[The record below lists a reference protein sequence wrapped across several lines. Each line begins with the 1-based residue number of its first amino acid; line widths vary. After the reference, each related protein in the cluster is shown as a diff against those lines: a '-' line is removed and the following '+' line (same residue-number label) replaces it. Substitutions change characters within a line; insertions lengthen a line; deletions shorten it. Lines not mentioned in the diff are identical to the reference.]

1 VTRKKG
7 SVAPIFK
14 KGRKD
19 DPGNYQPVNLIS
31 VLGKITEQILLEAIL
46 RHVEEREVTWDIQ
59 HGFTKGRSCLTNL
72 VTFCEG
78 VIASVDKGRAT
89 NVIYLDFSNAFNMVP
104 HKILLSKLERYGL
117 DRMDGELIMR
127 YYPEGYGQRLNVQ
140 MKITDKWCLSDKL
153 CGAADT
159 QEMECYPE
167 RLRQAQAEAQVSHMR
182 FNKSKCKV
190 YTCVTATPTTS
201 TSWWLWE

>member
-1 VTRKKG
+1 M
-7 SVAPIFK
+7 
-14 KGRKD
+14 
-19 DPGNYQPVNLIS
+19 
-31 VLGKITEQILLEAIL
+31 EQIFLEAML
-46 RHVEEREVTWDIQ
+46 RHMADREMRRENKHV
-59 HGFTKGRSCLTNL
+59 FTKGKSCLINL
-72 VTFCEG
+72 VFFYDG
-78 VIASVDKGRAT
+78 VTASMDKGRDT
-89 NVIYLDFSNAFNMVP
+89 DVIYLDFSKAFDMVP